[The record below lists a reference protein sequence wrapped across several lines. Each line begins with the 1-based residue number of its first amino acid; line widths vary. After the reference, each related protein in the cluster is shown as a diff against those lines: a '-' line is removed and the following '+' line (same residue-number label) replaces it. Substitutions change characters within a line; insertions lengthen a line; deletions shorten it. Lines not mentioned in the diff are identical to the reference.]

1 MRDLGI
7 ALHAVAVEPERGDT
21 ILEEAFQAQAEADSL
36 AVLVGGTIDNALV
49 ARHYQSSYV
58 ECFYDTM
65 VDQVH
70 HDLAQRVTELP
81 PNSNTLETVLAP
93 LQQTPRTSYY
103 VPGLGMQD
111 TRAMRGSSRSATN
124 RLNHVI
130 DIDAEEDDGIQ
141 LQTSAA
147 SRRFPMGRQQHRT
160 PSDVVGVSGARLATH
175 RTPPD
180 VVGVS
185 GARLATHRTPPEPI
199 ELYGAGMA
207 THAAT
212 PAPSVAPPAAD
223 MTTAM
228 FHRAIKRLRR
238 SQMDTTL
245 GSPERNEAGNALRAS
260 LLKPSPAKRAIE
272 ALYSDTTSSDGG
284 EENQVNSQD
293 AADFLKF
300 VYE

>member
-70 HDLAQRVTELP
+70 HDLAKRVTELP

-124 RLNHVI
+124 RLNYVI

-141 LQTSAA
+141 LQISAA

-160 PSDVVGVSGARLATH
+160 PS
-175 RTPPD
+175 D

-293 AADFLKF
+293 AADFLKLCTSRGKR
-300 VYE
+300 YLS